1 LIHTR
6 VILDS
11 CTVFFEE
18 VREIKRKLI
27 IVTVLALSLVMII
40 AVAALAPTVAVARKK
55 NDDDSLTYYANGG
68 QVTVQLPD
76 GEPSHPTSLIFASMH
91 IERRG
96 DYPIRGPHDVF
107 AVYIWVPA
115 LNSFLPVAVFSDNPD
130 PAHHDLMKE
139 IYIGTPFWIPGVMEN
154 YFVPAEDELV
164 TWSRGDMSFVN
175 LTVGAHVSLN
185 FTGSPNPQMSA
196 LGDLSFDLPPIAMEI
211 RGFDSTY
218 REDSEGALPSGY
230 TSSAHYLR
238 KPAWVRLWIQ
248 NWTGGSDAFKFAGV
262 RGLYGKVTAIP
273 PPA

>member
-1 LIHTR
+1 MQELFLILIR
-6 VILDS
+6 VLK
-11 CTVFFEE
+11 E
-18 VREIKRKLI
+18 VREIKRKVILG
-27 IVTVLALSLVMII
+27 TVLALSLAMII
-40 AVAALAPTVAVARKK
+40 AVAALAPTVAVARDKK
-55 NDDDSLTYYANGG
+55 DDDSLTYYANGG

-76 GEPSHPTSLIFASMH
+76 GVPSHPTSLIFAAMH

-115 LNSFLPVAVFSDNPD
+115 LNSFMPVAVFSDNPN

-164 TWSRGDMSFVN
+164 TRSRGDMFFVN

-185 FTGSPNPQMSA
+185 FTGSPNPQLSA
-196 LGDLSFDLPPIAMEI
+196 LGDLSFDLPPIAMEV
-211 RGFDSTY
+211 RGFDTTY
-218 REDSEGALPSGY
+218 REDSKGALPSGY
-230 TSSAHYLR
+230 TSLAHYVR
-238 KPAWVRLWIQ
+238 KPAWVRLWIR
-248 NWTGGSDAFKFAGV
+248 NWTGGADAFKFAGV